1 MSKLSS
7 ELCAVTVVG
16 LDLAKHVFQVHC
28 VDAEGRAVVNR
39 SLRRR
44 ELLAFFGVTVTVYLT
59 PDYAHGF
66 GHGASVASRHSRH
79 PAPRHPTRQRAAAD
93 VFRGLR
99 DYGDR
104 CENP

>member
-44 ELLAFFGVTVTVYLT
+44 ELLAFFGKLPPCLVGMEACGS
-59 PDYAHGF
+59 AHHWGRSLAAL
-66 GHGASVASRHSRH
+66 GHEVRL
-79 PAPRHPTRQRAAAD
+79 
-93 VFRGLR
+93 GLR
-99 DYGDR
+99 
-104 CENP
+104 